1 MLQNSNGAG
10 DTIDI
15 TPYNLNQDH
24 VKWGQGQYLIES
36 QPLQKKTSWQFTAGK
51 ILPRDP
57 GMPPFVY
64 LGKAAIS

>member
-15 TPYNLNQDH
+15 TPYNLNQNH
-24 VKWGQGQYLIES
+24 VKWGQGQYFIES
-36 QPLQKKTSWQFTAGK
+36 HALQKKSWQFTAGK
-51 ILPRDP
+51 SLPRDP

-64 LGKAAIS
+64 LGKAPIS